1 MTIAVIGASGFVGSR
16 LYERFRSKNTPCK
29 LFDKNIKFSE
39 NIDFLDVTDPNS
51 LKKLSSSNDFEGP
64 LIS

>member
-16 LYERFRSKNTPCK
+16 LNERFRNNNTPCK

-39 NIDFLDVTDPNS
+39 DIDFLDVTDPSS
-51 LKKLSSSNDFEGP
+51 LKKLSAIVVGYNIIF
-64 LIS
+64 